1 MVPSDIV
8 YNNCDRAQILI
19 VYIVIYRKV
28 FIVLDFY
35 RARRVRCEA
44 QSNIVRLARR
54 SAVELCLYI
63 KVWVDT

>member
-1 MVPSDIV
+1 MVPSNIL

-35 RARRVRCEA
+35 RARRVRCGM
-44 QSNIVRLARR
+44 QPRVSRLACNIYMY
-54 SAVELCLYI
+54 ALFT
-63 KVWVDT
+63 W